1 MIQYRNLHADEAEAF
16 WQLMNQMDHETKYM
30 LYEPDEREKNIP
42 LLTNIIQ
49 NANENGFLKVAEIDN
64 TLVGY
69 ISAQRENLKRTKHCA
84 YIVVGILKNYHNQK
98 IGSTLFELLLDW
110 AKTNHIKRL
119 ELTVLCE
126 NESAIHVYK
135 KYGFEIEGTRYNST
149 LLDGEY
155 KDEYYMA
162 KIL

>member
-1 MIQYRNLHADEAEAF
+1 MIQYRNLQVEEAETF
-16 WQLMNQMDHETKYM
+16 WKLMNQMDQETKYM
-30 LYEPDEREKNIP
+30 LYYTNEREKNIP

-49 NANENGFLKVAEIDN
+49 NANENGFLKVVEIDN

-69 ISAQRENLKRTKHCA
+69 ISAQREVLIRSKHCA
-84 YIVVGILKNYHNQK
+84 YIVIGILKNYHNQK
-98 IGSTLFELLLDW
+98 IGSTLFELLIDW
-110 AKTNHIKRL
+110 AKTNNIKRL
-119 ELTVLCE
+119 ELNVLCE
-126 NESAIHVYK
+126 NEKAVHLYK
-135 KYGFEIEGTRYNST
+135 KYGFEIEGIRRNST